1 MLFAMKIVY
10 FLPNSAMLGSLAS
23 ALNDRGVEAEIR
35 NDIWGRATG
44 EIAPGEPWLELWI
57 VNWDQ
62 SEVTPGAGQRNN
74 KTAGA
79 ACN

>member
-23 ALNDRGVEAEIR
+23 ALNDRGVEAEIC

-44 EIAPGEPWLELWI
+44 EIAPGEPWLELG
-57 VNWDQ
+57 
-62 SEVTPGAGQRNN
+62 S
-74 KTAGA
+74 
-79 ACN
+79 